1 MSSAAFQVKDDPIMW
16 DSLISANRLKYVAIL
31 NNAFVFSL
39 QLLRFI
45 IAGSARSLRAAAI
58 FGKKS
63 MR

>member
-1 MSSAAFQVKDDPIMW
+1 MW